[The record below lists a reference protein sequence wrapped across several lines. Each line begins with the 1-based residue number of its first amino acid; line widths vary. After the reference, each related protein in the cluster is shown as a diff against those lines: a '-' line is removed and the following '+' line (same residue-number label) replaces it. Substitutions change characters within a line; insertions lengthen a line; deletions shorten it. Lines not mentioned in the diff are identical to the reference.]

1 VCAVRHAP
9 RHAPVCPAPRVQA
22 NVCPAA
28 GTPPLPRAH
37 APLTD
42 RHTPCHAPHTEPRTS
57 CRPALRPVQP
67 SRRHVPRRQKSHGD
81 VSRRQEG
88 EALDALPDT
97 RAPYRALLRVL
108 TPNRRHA
115 IRDTRNSR
123 NNCNSCK
130 RFRTHQA
137 TRSLACRPKC
147 TGALGAAHAILG
159 RADTVGRRGGQTRRR
174 RGGPSRRRGGQTRR
188 ARRLLRLPQ
197 ATGLARVPRHASD
210 VYNTGCSRY
219 RASVGGEAACCC
231 CSGYERGRRCGRR
244 EGRVMLERRAQELVE
259 HKRTRAQE
267 DERTGGR
274 ANIRTRARAE
284 TRVNAP
290 TRA

>member
-22 NVCPAA
+22 NVCRAA

-42 RHTPCHAPHTEPRTS
+42 RHTPCHAPHTEPR
-57 CRPALRPVQP
+57 
-67 SRRHVPRRQKSHGD
+67 
-81 VSRRQEG
+81 
-88 EALDALPDT
+88 
-97 RAPYRALLRVL
+97 
-108 TPNRRHA
+108 RRHA
-115 IRDTRNSR
+115 IRDIRNSR

-188 ARRLLRLPQ
+188 AGRLLRLPQ